1 MSMKQY
7 IMIKSTYESP
17 SVQAIELCSES
28 ALLAVS
34 DATKNPYYSLDWDE
48 EDNEFA

>member
-1 MSMKQY
+1 MK
-7 IMIKSTYESP
+7 KSTYESP

-28 ALLAVS
+28 ALLAAS